1 MRLLTVILV
10 VLSGLWGGYWYVGSS
25 VLESELR
32 AYLDGAENDG
42 VSIAYAG
49 LRVQGFPNRF
59 DTTIDEVDLTHA
71 ASGIRWRAPFFQAF
85 ALSYKPYHLV
95 AVWPEEQRFDFPGGG
110 VTIRSEDLRASLVVE
125 PNKSLAL
132 DRFRLDATAPL
143 ILIDGWEEASAD
155 RLFIATQQVEG
166 REYAHDVALS
176 LSRVSLPRSIT
187 ARLDPAGAQ
196 HDVVDALDID
206 ATATLDD
213 KIAHDTNP
221 SLEQVL
227 IRKAELRW
235 DHLSLGVSG
244 SLRVDHLGFASGT
257 LTLSARNWR
266 EVFQMLAAVGLVDPI
281 WEGAIAPLAAADG
294 DPDNL
299 ETDLTLRDGLLYFGP
314 LALGP
319 APRLR

>member
-1 MRLLTVILV
+1 MRLLTAILV
-10 VLSGLWGGYWYVGSS
+10 VLSGLWGGYWYVASS

-32 AYLDGAENDG
+32 TYLETAESNG
-42 VSIAYAG
+42 VSVQYSG

-59 DTTIDEVDLTHA
+59 DTTVDTVDLTHV

-95 AVWPEEQRFDFPGGG
+95 AVWPHEQRIDFPEGG

-132 DRFRLDATAPL
+132 DRFRLDATAPV
-143 ILIDGWEEASAD
+143 ILFDGWEEAAAE
-155 RLFIATQQVEG
+155 RLFIATQQAEG
-166 REYAHDVALS
+166 PEFSHDVALS
-176 LSRVSLPRSIT
+176 LSRASLPRRIM
-187 ARLDPAGAQ
+187 ALVDPAGTRS
-196 HDVVDALDID
+196 DLIDALEID
-206 ATATLDD
+206 ATVTLDA
-213 KIAHDTNP
+213 KIARDTMP
-221 SLEQVL
+221 TLEHVM
-227 IRKAELRW
+227 IREAVLRW

-244 SLRVDHLGFASGT
+244 ALRVDHLGFASGT
-257 LTLSARNWR
+257 LTLRARNWR
-266 EVFQMLAAVGLVDPI
+266 DVFQMLAGAGLLDPI

-299 ETDLTLRDGLLYFGP
+299 ETDLTLRDGLFYFGP